1 MFCLTVLELVFSDV
15 FMTVVSRISTH
26 ITQLVALMVISN
38 YSVIYATQWDVQDT
52 KIVISAH

>member
-15 FMTVVSRISTH
+15 FTTVVSCIPTH
-26 ITQLVALMVISN
+26 IMQLVALMVISN

-52 KIVISAH
+52 KIVINAH